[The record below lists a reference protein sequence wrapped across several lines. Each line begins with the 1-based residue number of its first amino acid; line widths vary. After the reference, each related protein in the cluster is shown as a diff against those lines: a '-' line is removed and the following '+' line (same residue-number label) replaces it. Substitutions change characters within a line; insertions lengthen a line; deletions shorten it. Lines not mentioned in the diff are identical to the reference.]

1 MKNSLPGINANATIK
16 IASAKDALVVPLEAL
31 AELEDG
37 TTAVYTV
44 TDAGTVHIVPVTL
57 GLETD
62 LQAEIKSDE
71 IKEGQTII
79 LNPGAAM
86 TEGMA
91 VTVQ

>member
-1 MKNSLPGINANATIK
+1 
-16 IASAKDALVVPLEAL
+16 LEAL

-44 TDAGTVHIVPVTL
+44 IDAGTVHIVSVTT

-62 LQAEIKSDE
+62 LQVEIKSDE
-71 IKEGQTII
+71 IKEGQKII

-91 VTVQ
+91 VAEQQG

>member
-1 MKNSLPGINANATIK
+1 MKN
-16 IASAKDALVVPLEAL
+16 ALVVPLEAL

-44 TDAGTVHIVPVTL
+44 TDAGTVHIVPVTT

-62 LQAEIKSDE
+62 LQVEIKSDE
-71 IKEGQTII
+71 IKEGQKII

-91 VTVQ
+91 VAEQQG

>member
-1 MKNSLPGINANATIK
+1 M
-16 IASAKDALVVPLEAL
+16 PLEAL

-44 TDAGTVHIVPVTL
+44 TDAGTVHIVSVTT

-62 LQAEIKSDE
+62 LQVEIKSDE
-71 IKEGQTII
+71 IKEGQKII

-91 VTVQ
+91 VAEQQG